1 MLKVVS
7 YLLRRHY
14 SNQNLS
20 ARGQKQVSTAS
31 QQRRF
36 LGWEGRT
43 RELEK
48 ELKVISFW

>member
-20 ARGQKQVSTAS
+20 ARGQKAS
-31 QQRRF
+31 LYCLAAKKALRM
-36 LGWEGRT
+36 GR
-43 RELEK
+43 K
-48 ELKVISFW
+48 N

>member
-20 ARGQKQVSTAS
+20 ARGQKQVS
-31 QQRRF
+31 QQRRL